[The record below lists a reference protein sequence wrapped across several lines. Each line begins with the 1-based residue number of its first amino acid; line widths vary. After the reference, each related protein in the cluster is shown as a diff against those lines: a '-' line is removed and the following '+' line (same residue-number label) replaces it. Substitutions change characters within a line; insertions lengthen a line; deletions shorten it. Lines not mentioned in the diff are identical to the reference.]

1 MAVFFCIP
9 RMIGRTC
16 TYTEQHRSSFAR
28 IRQGQL
34 RTGCSGVQEV
44 ERFTKNRLFVW
55 LVYLILS
62 LVAIYFLLQLK
73 PLIVSIYDFLKA
85 VLGPFIIA
93 MIISYVLNPIVTLL
107 HERKVPRTIAVLL
120 IYAVFCAVVTVLL
133 VNMIPMFVNQ
143 IQELNRHLPEL
154 SMRAQSLVTDI
165 NNTSILPESFRDGVN
180 KALISIEKRVSD
192 SLLHLVNNIGEML
205 NAVFIAFI
213 IPFLAFYIL
222 KDFDVFERTVITYV
236 PKSHRK
242 NTVRLMKDIDHALG
256 SYIRGQF
263 LVCLIVGILAYAGY
277 LFIGMPY
284 ALLLASIV
292 AITNVIPYLGP
303 FFGAAPALLMASTV
317 SLKMMIL
324 VAIVNTACQ
333 ILEGNVISPQVVG
346 RTLHLHPLLIIFALL
361 VGGEVAGIVGM
372 ILAVP
377 IFAACK
383 VIVQHMFAYYVRR
396 KII

>member
-1 MAVFFCIP
+1 
-9 RMIGRTC
+9 
-16 TYTEQHRSSFAR
+16 
-28 IRQGQL
+28 
-34 RTGCSGVQEV
+34 V
-44 ERFTKNRLFVW
+44 ERFTQNRLFVT
-55 LVYLILS
+55 LVYVILALIAVYL
-62 LVAIYFLLQLK
+62 LLQIK
-73 PLIVSIYDFLKA
+73 PLLVSIYLFLRA
-85 VLGPFIIA
+85 VLAPFLIA
-93 MIISYVLNPIVTLL
+93 MMISYVLNPIVTML

-120 IYAVFCAVVTVLL
+120 IYAVFCAALTVLL
-133 VNMIPMFVNQ
+133 VNLIPMFIEQV
-143 IQELNRHLPEL
+143 QELNRHVPEL
-154 SMRAQSLVTDI
+154 SMRAQDIVSDI
-165 NNTSILPESFRDGVN
+165 NNTSFMPGSIRSGLN
-180 KALISIEKRVSD
+180 KALINMEKMLSESMID
-192 SLLHLVNNIGEML
+192 FVNNIGSML

-222 KDFDVFERTVITYV
+222 KDFDVLERTVITYV

-242 NTVRLMKDIDHALG
+242 NTVRLLKDIDSALG

-263 LVCLIVGILAYAGY
+263 LVCVIVGILAYCGY
-277 LFIGMPY
+277 LLIGIPY
-284 ALLLASIV
+284 ALLLAGVV

-303 FFGAAPALLMASTV
+303 FFGAAPALLVASTV
-317 SLKMMIL
+317 SLKMVIF
-324 VAIVNTACQ
+324 VAIINTLCQ

-346 RTLHLHPLLIIFALL
+346 RTLHMHPLSIIFALL